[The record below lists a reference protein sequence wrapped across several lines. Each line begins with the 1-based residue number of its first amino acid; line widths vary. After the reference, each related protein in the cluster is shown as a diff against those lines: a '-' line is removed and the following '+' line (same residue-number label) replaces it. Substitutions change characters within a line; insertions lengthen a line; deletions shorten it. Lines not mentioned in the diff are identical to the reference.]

1 MRNFLTV
8 LGEAETGPVVG
19 FTYTISDPANR
30 LLHLSARAPDGSQ
43 YIALWNQQSTAAR
56 NITLHLSA
64 PRPISVVR
72 PMNST
77 TGENR
82 AASAHVVSLGDDP
95 VVAIIRP

>member
-1 MRNFLTV
+1 
-8 LGEAETGPVVG
+8 LGNLDPDPPPPVG
-19 FTYTISDPANR
+19 FTYTVSDPANR
-30 LLHLSARAPDGSQ
+30 LLHLSARAPDGSL

-82 AASAHVVSLGDDP
+82 AASTAHVVSLGDDP
-95 VVAIIRP
+95 VVAVVRP